1 MMALLVGIRLG
12 IKYQILTINT
22 LIFAIVSAFIS
33 FYILII
39 GGVSISPLNFF
50 NAVSPIK
57 ILYDE
62 APDPKMNAAVNFKF
76 PFWKT
81 FWVKGY
87 NDLLIKKGS
96 YPCFHNIVVQD
107 FYVPNGV
114 NSINKKKA
122 IACVLKNLGLSHL
135 IITKIGKI
143 EFKKDSSIEPMTPSD
158 FAPAGFKDLAE
169 FLNQK
174 IQKSPIILYSSE
186 EIVLFRVLPDIYEEL
201 LTIEVEIEYADYLGE
216 PNLAEYKNVRTYH
229 QIDKVK
235 FKADSPRV
243 LHAEIKYPEN
253 NTSLIEKVG
262 MYAKKIW
269 YGIEG
274 VLKRC
279 GGGRASGLE
288 HSKWRFSGGSRTLE
302 IRAATVPPS
311 P

>member
-1 MMALLVGIRLG
+1 MRV
-12 IKYQILTINT
+12 
-22 LIFAIVSAFIS
+22 
-33 FYILII
+33 
-39 GGVSISPLNFF
+39 
-50 NAVSPIK
+50 
-57 ILYDE
+57 
-62 APDPKMNAAVNFKF
+62 
-76 PFWKT
+76 
-81 FWVKGY
+81 
-87 NDLLIKKGS
+87 
-96 YPCFHNIVVQD
+96 
-107 FYVPNGV
+107 
-114 NSINKKKA
+114 
-122 IACVLKNLGLSHL
+122 KNLGLSHL

-279 GGGRASGLE
+279 GGGRASGW
-288 HSKWRFSGGSRTLE
+288 SIQNGDF
-302 IRAATVPPS
+302 RAAAAPWKFERPRFRLRHRSEFKVDMLRRRARIS
-311 P
+311 AE